1 VTAVSIVALAS
12 AVVAALAAW
21 ALTRAHM
28 LRLAADTLAA
38 QSTAEA
44 RREHAEL
51 RAADLCERLDT
62 RERELAGL
70 RERAEAASTR
80 AARLEG
86 DLAAAAEK
94 AAVLE
99 TAEQRLREAFRA
111 LSQEALQ
118 QNSDALLR
126 LARASLGE
134 YQTRAV
140 ADLEKRQQ
148 TIAEIVRPI
157 AETLKHVDGTLGE
170 VEKERLVSSARL
182 DEQMR
187 ALGSG
192 LTALTGET
200 GNLVKALR
208 QPHVRGHWG
217 ELQLRRVV
225 ELAGL
230 VEHCDFAE
238 QQTIATADGRLRPDL
253 LVHLPDGKTIV
264 VDAKAPL
271 AAYLEAIDGDE
282 AQRAARLADHARQ
295 VREHM
300 TRLAGKDYAAQFA
313 GSPEFV
319 IMFLPGESVFSA
331 AMQSDPSLIEAG
343 VTQRVIPAS
352 PTTLIAM
359 LKAVAYGWR
368 QARIEKGAE
377 QISALGRELYQR
389 VTVMVSH
396 FDSLGTS
403 LGKSVEAYN
412 RAIGSLESRV
422 LPAARRFK
430 DLGSA
435 GEEPEIAAI
444 ATVQS
449 TPRELQAPELR
460 SLLDVVD
467 AGIVA
472 DADRSRE
479 LLPAS
484 DPAHPSDPAAYPG
497 HGRGTPQP
505 AIPDIYAQSEPELR

>member
-1 VTAVSIVALAS
+1 MTSVFLLVSIAAFAAIATW
-12 AVVAALAAW
+12 AV
-21 ALTRAHM
+21 TRAYA
-28 LRLAADTLAA
+28 LRRGADLQAAAA
-38 QSTAEA
+38 AAEA
-44 RREHAEL
+44 RREHADA
-51 RAADLCERLDT
+51 RAADLASRLEA
-62 RERELAGL
+62 REGELIAL
-70 RERAEAASTR
+70 RERAEAASAR
-80 AARLEG
+80 IARLEA

-94 AAVLE
+94 TALLE

-140 ADLEKRQQ
+140 AELEKRQQ
-148 TIAEIVRPI
+148 SIAEIIRPI
-157 AETLKHVDGTLGE
+157 TETLKHVDGTLGE
-170 VEKERLVSSARL
+170 VEKERLVTSARL
-182 DEQMR
+182 DEQLR

-192 LTALTGET
+192 LSALTGET

-271 AAYLEAIDGDE
+271 AAYLEAIDGDDSH
-282 AQRAARLADHARQ
+282 RAARLADHARQ

-300 TRLAGKDYAAQFA
+300 ARLAAKDYAAQFA

-343 VTQRVIPAS
+343 VCQRVIPAS

-368 QARIEKGAE
+368 QARIEKNAE

-396 FDSLGTS
+396 FDSLGSS
-403 LGKSVEAYN
+403 LGKAVEAYN

-444 ATVQS
+444 APVQAA
-449 TPRELQAPELR
+449 PRELQAPELR
-460 SLLDVVD
+460 SLLDVVE
-467 AGIVA
+467 AGIVGDGDTPRPLPADTPRARTA
-472 DADRSRE
+472 DAVDRASGRDRPQ
-479 LLPAS
+479 LP
-484 DPAHPSDPAAYPG
+484 
-497 HGRGTPQP
+497 
-505 AIPDIYAQSEPELR
+505 IPEIYTAPEPELR